1 MSPPSILKRR
11 TIMARLLDFNNI
23 EVQTLDIVLRDE
35 ARTKV
40 HLRYPTEGL
49 VQELIRI
56 SPEMHKV
63 LETGDSES
71 LNLTYDLVARLIN
84 CNRDGI
90 KVTGE
95 ELRTKYGMDFEMVI
109 VFCSS
114 YLDFLNETTNAKN

>member
-1 MSPPSILKRR
+1 
-11 TIMARLLDFNNI
+11 MARLLDFNTI

-63 LETGDSES
+63 LETGDGES

-95 ELRTKYGMDFEMVI
+95 ELRTKYNMDFEMVI

-114 YLDFLNETTNAKN
+114 YLEFLNETTNAKN

>member
-1 MSPPSILKRR
+1 MG
-11 TIMARLLDFNNI
+11 RLLDFNTI

-40 HLRYPTEGL
+40 RLRYPTEGL
-49 VQELIRI
+49 VQELIHI

-63 LETGDSES
+63 LETGDPES
-71 LNLTYDLVARLIN
+71 LNLTYDLMARLIN
-84 CNRDGI
+84 CNRDGF

-109 VFCSS
+109 IFCTN
-114 YLDFLNETTNAKN
+114 YLEFVQELNNAKN

>member
-1 MSPPSILKRR
+1 
-11 TIMARLLDFNNI
+11 MARLLDFNDI

-49 VQELIRI
+49 VQELTHI
-56 SPEMHKV
+56 SPQMHKV
-63 LETGDSES
+63 LETGDAES
-71 LNLTYDLVARLIN
+71 LNLTYDLVARIIN

-95 ELRTKYGMDFEMVI
+95 ELRTKYGMDFEMI
-109 VFCSS
+109 IIFCTN
-114 YLDFLNETTNAKN
+114 YLDFLKETTNAKN

>member
-1 MSPPSILKRR
+1 
-11 TIMARLLDFNNI
+11 MARLLDFNTV
-23 EVQTLDIVLRDE
+23 EVQTLDIVLRDD

-95 ELRTKYGMDFEMVI
+95 ELRTKYNMDFEMII
-109 VFCSS
+109 VFCTN
-114 YLDFLNETTNAKN
+114 YLDFLKETTDAKN

>member
-1 MSPPSILKRR
+1 
-11 TIMARLLDFNNI
+11 MARLLDFNNI

-35 ARTKV
+35 ARTEV

-56 SPEMHKV
+56 SPEIHKV
-63 LETGDSES
+63 LETGDAES
-71 LNLTYDLVARLIN
+71 FNLTYDLVARLIN

-95 ELRTKYGMDFEMVI
+95 ELRTKYKMDFEMVI
-109 VFCSS
+109 VFCTN
-114 YLDFLNETTNAKN
+114 YLAFLKEVTDAKN

>member
-1 MSPPSILKRR
+1 
-11 TIMARLLDFNNI
+11 MARLLDFNTV

-63 LETGDSES
+63 LETGDEES
-71 LNLTYDLVARLIN
+71 LNLTYDLMARLIN

-95 ELRTKYGMDFEMVI
+95 ELRTKYNMDFEMVI
-109 VFCSS
+109 IFCTN
-114 YLDFLNETTNAKN
+114 YLEFVNEITNAKN

>member
-1 MSPPSILKRR
+1 
-11 TIMARLLDFNNI
+11 MARLLDFNSVEI
-23 EVQTLDIVLRDE
+23 QTLDIVLRDE
-35 ARTKV
+35 ARTKI

-49 VQELIRI
+49 VQELMRI

-63 LETGDSES
+63 LETGDAES

-95 ELRTKYGMDFEMVI
+95 ELRTKYNMDFEMII
-109 VFCSS
+109 VFCTN
-114 YLDFLNETTNAKN
+114 YLDFLKEMTAAKN

>member
-1 MSPPSILKRR
+1 MG
-11 TIMARLLDFNNI
+11 RLLDFNTI

-49 VQELIRI
+49 VQELIHI
-56 SPEMHKV
+56 SPELHKV
-63 LETGDSES
+63 LDTGDSNS
-71 LNLTYDLVARLIN
+71 LELTYDLVARLIS

-95 ELRTKYGMDFEMVI
+95 ELRTKYGMDFEMIV
-109 VFCSS
+109 VFCSK
-114 YLDFLNETTNAKN
+114 YLEFIQELNNAKN

>member
-1 MSPPSILKRR
+1 
-11 TIMARLLDFNNI
+11 MARLLDFNTV
-23 EVQTLDIVLRDE
+23 EVQTLDIVLRDD

-63 LETGDSES
+63 LENGDAES
-71 LNLTYDLVARLIN
+71 LNLTYDLVARLVN

-95 ELRTKYGMDFEMVI
+95 ELRTKYGMDFEMI
-109 VFCSS
+109 VLFCTS
-114 YLDFLNETTNAKN
+114 YLDFLKETTDAKN

>member
-1 MSPPSILKRR
+1 
-11 TIMARLLDFNNI
+11 MARLLDFNDI
-23 EVQTLDIVLRDE
+23 EVKTLDIVLRDD

-49 VQELIRI
+49 VQELTHI

-63 LETGDSES
+63 LESGDAES
-71 LNLTYDLVARLIN
+71 LNLTYDLVARIIN

-95 ELRTKYGMDFEMVI
+95 ELRTKYGMDFEMVVI
-109 VFCSS
+109 FCTN
-114 YLDFLNETTNAKN
+114 YLEFLKETTEAKN

>member
-1 MSPPSILKRR
+1 
-11 TIMARLLDFNNI
+11 MARLLDFNNI
-23 EVQTLDIVLRDE
+23 EVQTLDIVLRDD

-63 LETGDSES
+63 LETGDEES
-71 LNLTYDLVARLIN
+71 LNLTYDLVARIIS

-90 KVTGE
+90 KVTGD
-95 ELRTKYGMDFEMVI
+95 ELRNKYKMDFEMII
-109 VFCSS
+109 VFCST
-114 YLDFLNETTNAKN
+114 YLDFLNELTNAKN